1 MKKLAGEFL
10 NYISVER
17 GLADNTISAY
27 RRDINKYT
35 DYLRKN
41 RKDSF
46 QKTAHTDISSFMLF
60 LKDNGLGSNSIARAL
75 AALKALYKFLAA
87 EGHVTSDVAS
97 VLNLPKLWRRLP
109 DVLTM
114 DEVEKLLRLPNLKTW
129 RGIRDKAFLEL
140 LYATGMRVSEVSGL
154 KLADVNL
161 GAGFIKCTG
170 KGQKQRLIPLGSYA
184 RVAVDRYISKVRP
197 MFQKKACAETVRKIH
212 PESVREGMQND
223 SLCGCPGET
232 GADNLFLSRLGK
244 KISRQTFWKTIKAY
258 TQKARIKKEIT
269 PHTLRHSFATHLLER
284 GADLRTVQ
292 EMLGHS
298 DISTTQLYTHINR
311 ERLKQVHHSFH
322 PRP

>member
-1 MKKLAGEFL
+1 MKKPAGEFL

-27 RRDINKYT
+27 RRDINKYI
-35 DYLRKN
+35 DYLRENK
-41 RKDSF
+41 KDSF
-46 QKTAHTDISSFMLF
+46 GKTTHNDISSFMLF

-75 AALKALYKFLAA
+75 AALKAFYKFLAA
-87 EGHVTSDVAS
+87 EGHVTNDVAS
-97 VLNLPKLWRRLP
+97 VLNLPKLWRKLP
-109 DVLTM
+109 DVLTL
-114 DEVEKLLRLPNLKTW
+114 DEVEKLLRMPNLKTW

-161 GAGFIKCTG
+161 DAGFIKCTG

-184 RVAVDRYISKVRP
+184 RGAVDRYIAKVRP
-197 MFQKKACAETVRKIH
+197 MFQKDT
-212 PESVREGMQND
+212 
-223 SLCGCPGET
+223 SLAGET
-232 GADNLFLSRLGK
+232 GQTNRDNLFLSRLGK

-258 TQKARIKKEIT
+258 AQKAGIKKEIT
-269 PHTLRHSFATHLLER
+269 PHTFRHSFATHLLER

-298 DISTTQLYTHINR
+298 DISTTQLYTHISK
-311 ERLKQVHHSFH
+311 ERLKQVHHNFH